1 MSPKKSPKK
10 LPSKTRLAFY
20 ATAMMVLS
28 SCGSSGSPARQG
40 SPSTQPPASTPSQ
53 PGTAAALNFE
63 PIYHDVIALPAGVM
77 PWAPTWSPDGKHI
90 LFTDYND
97 NRGNEWIVEVKSG
110 SDYGKPVCLTCD
122 MTDRPTLVGVFSYVF
137 PDNKRMFIAN
147 ELGDLAYV
155 LECAPSLFDCTTHK
169 YLTVD
174 LTKDTPLTAPS
185 LGRRTFH
192 LAPDGEHLA
201 YSMVRLDSL
210 IMMVSRLEKTAT
222 GYAAVGHKVINPQ
235 GPSGPTDMSADNWA
249 NAGQLYEFKSFADGG
264 AAALIVGEPT
274 DGNADMLKVDL
285 ATGKTTRLTTHPD
298 WDEDGSFAP
307 DNSSL
312 LVASWR
318 GMNRLDA
325 FSIMPLARPFTQ
337 YPAAAAVAIY
347 YVSSHQGF
355 ACDLQPWLISAKGD
369 LGGKTMGQPVAPY
382 RGGNTITGNNLAA
395 LSFWS
400 PDSTRILVQERQL
413 SDIPASANTY
423 VKQKGTAPN
432 RLLIARLDR
441 APTTPAPVVSSEPG
455 AWAKTPTTHMGAY
468 ALPGVALVNGNK
480 GGTALITY
488 AGNVAAGNFT
498 VLYDRFTDDGEN
510 FLDGISITTGSPAR
524 GALLYNA
531 DLTSSDADEKPTGFL
546 KANLIFSNKI
556 PAPAVGEP
564 PSTKSG
570 TISAAYKGQTA
581 NGLPDVA
588 ACPDSFP
595 KPSALKIATS
605 RQGSAI
611 KVRVTADIFGDVRPV
626 TKAVIQIGGKTQKTD
641 ANGEALLSGIA
652 SGSGITATAGDT
664 FLPATAIAP

>member
-1 MSPKKSPKK
+1 M
-10 LPSKTRLAFY
+10 PSKTRLSFY
-20 ATAMMVLS
+20 AAALIILS
-28 SCGSSGSPARQG
+28 SCGGTGSPTRSG
-40 SPSTQPPASTPSQ
+40 SPSTKPDPAP
-53 PGTAAALNFE
+53 ANALSFE

-97 NRGNEWIVEVKSG
+97 NRGNEWVVDVKSATE
-110 SDYGKPVCLTCD
+110 YGTPRCLTCE

-155 LECAPSLFDCTTHK
+155 LECAPSLFDCATHK
-169 YLTVD
+169 YLPID
-174 LTKDTPLTAPS
+174 LSADTALTSPS

-192 LAPDGEHLA
+192 LAPDGVHLA
-201 YSMVRLDSL
+201 YSMVRLDAL
-210 IMMVSRLEKTAT
+210 VMLVSRLEKTAT

-235 GPSGPTDMSADNWA
+235 GPTGPTDMSADNWA

-264 AAALIVGEPT
+264 ASALIVGEPT

-369 LGGKTMGQPVAPY
+369 LGGKTLGQPVAPY
-382 RGGNTITGNNLAA
+382 RGGNNITGNNLAA

-413 SDIPASANTY
+413 SDIPVAANPY

-441 APTTPAPVVSSEPG
+441 TPTAPVPAVSSEPG
-455 AWAKTPTTHMGAY
+455 AWAKTPSAFMGAY
-468 ALPGVALVNGNK
+468 ALPGVVLVNGNK

-498 VLYDRFTDDGEN
+498 VLYNRFTDDGEN
-510 FLDGISITTGSPAR
+510 FLDGTSMTSGSPAR
-524 GALLYNA
+524 GGLLYNA
-531 DLTSSDADEKPTGFL
+531 DLTSSDVDKKQTGFL

-556 PAPAVGEP
+556 PTPDTGEP

-570 TISAAYKGQTA
+570 TISASYKGQTA
-581 NGLPDVA
+581 TDLPEVA

-595 KPSALKIATS
+595 KPAELKITTS
-605 RQGSAI
+605 RQGAVL
-611 KVRVTADIFGDVRPV
+611 KVRVTADILGDVRPV
-626 TKAVIQIGGKTQKTD
+626 TKAVIKAGSKSQKTD
-641 ANGEALLSGIA
+641 GNGETLLTGIS
-652 SGSGITATAGDT
+652 SGSSITASAGDT
-664 FLPATAIAP
+664 FLPATELAP

>member
-1 MSPKKSPKK
+1 MTRFQT
-10 LPSKTRLAFY
+10 TRLAFY
-20 ATAMMVLS
+20 AAILVTLS
-28 SCGSSGSPARQG
+28 SCGSGSSSSTRAS
-40 SPSTQPPASTPSQ
+40 SPSTDPD
-53 PGTAAALNFE
+53 TARILNFE

-97 NRGNEWIVEVKSG
+97 NRGNEWLVEVKAG
-110 SDYGKPVCLTCD
+110 NAYGTPTCLTCD

-169 YLTVD
+169 YLPID
-174 LTKDTPLTAPS
+174 LSADTALTSPG

-192 LAPDGEHLA
+192 LAPDGVHLA
-201 YSMVRLDSL
+201 YSMVRLDAL
-210 IMMVSRLEKTAT
+210 VMLVSRLQKTAT
-222 GYAAVGHKVINPQ
+222 GYAAVGHKVINPP
-235 GPSGPTDMSADNWA
+235 GPTGPTDMSADNWA

-264 AAALIVGEPT
+264 ASALIVGEPT

-285 ATGKTTRLTTHPD
+285 ASGKTTRLTTHPD

-337 YPAAAAVAIY
+337 YPVAAAVAIY

-355 ACDLQPWLISAKGD
+355 ACDLQPWLISGKGD

-382 RGGNTITGNNLAA
+382 RGGNNISGNNLAA

-413 SDIPASANTY
+413 SDIPAAANTY

-441 APTTPAPVVSSEPG
+441 APTTPAAVVSSEPG
-455 AWAKTPTTHMGAY
+455 AWAKTPSAFMGAY
-468 ALPGVALVNGNK
+468 ALPGVVLVNGNK

-488 AGNVAAGNFT
+488 VGNVAAGNFT

-510 FLDGISITTGSPAR
+510 FLDGFSMVTGSVAR
-524 GALLYNA
+524 AGLLYNV
-531 DLTSSDADEKPTGFL
+531 DLTSSDAEEKQTGFL
-546 KANLIFSNKI
+546 KANLIFANKL
-556 PAPAVGEP
+556 PAPATGEP

-570 TISAAYKGQTA
+570 TISASYKGQTA
-581 NGLPDVA
+581 DSLPDVA
-588 ACPDSFP
+588 ACPESFP
-595 KPSALKIATS
+595 RPSALNVS
-605 RQGSAI
+605 SRRQGSTLR
-611 KVRVTADIFGDVRPV
+611 VRVTADIFGDIRPV
-626 TKAVIQIGGKTQKTD
+626 TKAVITVGSKTQKTD
-641 ANGEALLSGIA
+641 ANGEVLLTGIA
-652 SGSGITATAGDT
+652 SGSSITATAGDT
-664 FLPATAIAP
+664 FLPAAVLAP